1 MTFCLWKMMFFYLQK
16 VISKKIVGKIF
27 FLAFWRSLTKIAG
40 SGSIPKYHGSAT
52 PGLDTWVR
60 IFVAAPSLME
70 VQSTVAVEGHAW
82 AMQEVT
88 PATRLADLFRN
99 SCGGRTPPAAVMQH
113 AAAPRQ
119 LVVLS
124 AQGANMNAFLENPRQ
139 EVFYFPMSSFF
150 LLQGGGFASLSCGSG
165 SSFSLK
171 CVCVCVS
178 GSKLCEFA
186 TTGLQN
192 I

>member
-1 MTFCLWKMMFFYLQK
+1 
-16 VISKKIVGKIF
+16 
-27 FLAFWRSLTKIAG
+27 
-40 SGSIPKYHGSAT
+40 
-52 PGLDTWVR
+52 
-60 IFVAAPSLME
+60 ME

-88 PATRLADLFRN
+88 PATRLADLYRN

-124 AQGANMNAFLENPRQ
+124 AQGANKNAFF
-139 EVFYFPMSSFF
+139 EVLVRKFFCPMSSLF
-150 LLQGGGFASLSCGSG
+150 LLQGCGFASLSCGFG

-171 CVCVCVS
+171 CGS
-178 GSKLCEFA
+178 GSELLCESA

-192 I
+192 LYALGLHL